1 MAYRN
6 KTYVI
11 FDGDRDMWAYAFM
24 RGWKENRRID
34 FNFQDAHEISKM
46 PRATDEAY
54 VKRNLKE
61 RFSATK
67 QAVLICGDNTK
78 NLYRFV
84 RWEIETCLDLGI
96 PIVVANLNN
105 YRKMDEDLC
114 PAILKGKGAMH
125 VAFGAR
131 IIKFALDNYADNP
144 KEYKSLT
151 NWYYSDRVYKDLGY
165 D

>member
-1 MAYRN
+1 
-6 KTYVI
+6 
-11 FDGDRDMWAYAFM
+11 
-24 RGWKENRRID
+24 
-34 FNFQDAHEISKM
+34 M

-61 RFSATK
+61 RLSATK
-67 QAVLICGDNTK
+67 QAVVICGENTK

-84 RWEIETCLDLGI
+84 RWEIESCLDLGI
-96 PIVVANLNN
+96 PIVVANLNKK
-105 YRKMDEDLC
+105 RAIDDALC

-144 KEYKSLT
+144 QEYKSST
-151 NWYYSDRVYKDLGY
+151 NWYYDNKTYKDLGY
-165 D
+165 E